1 MRQGYDGIQLLESND
16 KVFMLYVEESM
27 KYIDLFDSSKE
38 FNDVNEVIEAYNVY
52 RLLSHKHI
60 KEEFVK
66 AYATKIKV
74 LMPIVAKFFKSISD
88 DNFLK
93 ICDEVDIGYVDE
105 FWLLFDKFKVYEQIS
120 EEKFAE
126 YINNP
131 YTTLHYILTEK
142 RIVEHYDDVLAD
154 CLRNSDQTAEIII
167 HNHMEKQGNRDKC
180 YLPNSLKPSEYEGIL
195 RNYVHSF
202 RPGLGSLRVIEM
214 FQSTSE
220 CPVSDKLRLEA
231 RKRQKEMLTDGS
243 VTVLNSYMGVGV
255 SFRDVAE
262 LVTVEDTP
270 EGQLFI
276 YDRQW
281 LKQNLD
287 YPTLLNNFIYMFGF
301 VDMEFRSVFPSISS
315 KLGVFER
322 VMGVKGIK
330 EYQTGSS
337 FIFYNMKTS
346 ADMHGYIEELGRNN
360 IRFEDIIKWF
370 FEEYLVEEFN
380 VKGFSFATSS
390 KDSSYL
396 EMCRNLASEMDGV
409 LKQYRLYAENGEIDR
424 ELLEMSSR
432 PVEFEILPS
441 LRTEKYWYA
450 NSDDIRKEMFYLF
463 SDQCLLSYIE
473 RIGKKYECLYDLLI
487 KEELHLLDYTRQ
499 DELYQIN
506 WLIQRNTLCVEDG
519 VLKINLHRA
528 FILKDLY
535 EHEVICPDYY
545 PSYLKELL
553 TGMNLVG
560 DIYFTNTFLSIPE
573 SDYLNYVLNKSQY
586 SNGMDLRNRYIHS
599 TYSENEELHKRNYIE
614 LMKIMVLIVIK
625 INEEFCNKSE
635 NKDA

>member
-1 MRQGYDGIQLLESND
+1 MRQRYDGIKLLESND
-16 KVFMLYVEESM
+16 MVFGHYVEESM
-27 KYIDLFDSSKE
+27 KYIDLFDSSKK

-52 RLLSHKHI
+52 QLLSHKHL

-88 DNFLK
+88 DYFLK
-93 ICDEVDIGYVDE
+93 IYDEVAIGYVDE
-105 FWLLFDKFKVYEQIS
+105 FWLLFDKFKVYEQVN

-126 YINNP
+126 CINNP
-131 YTTLHYILTEK
+131 NTTIHYILKQK

-167 HNHMEKQGNRDKC
+167 HNHMEKQGDKDKC

-195 RNYVHSF
+195 REYVHSF
-202 RPGLGSLRVIEM
+202 HPGLGSLRVIEM

-243 VTVLNSYMGVGV
+243 VTVFNSHMEIGV

-270 EGQLFI
+270 EGHLFI

-337 FIFYNMKTS
+337 FTFYNMKTS
-346 ADMHGYIEELGRNN
+346 ADMHGYIEELERNN

-370 FEEYLVEEFN
+370 FE
-380 VKGFSFATSS
+380 A
-390 KDSSYL
+390 
-396 EMCRNLASEMDGV
+396 
-409 LKQYRLYAENGEIDR
+409 
-424 ELLEMSSR
+424 
-432 PVEFEILPS
+432 
-441 LRTEKYWYA
+441 
-450 NSDDIRKEMFYLF
+450 
-463 SDQCLLSYIE
+463 
-473 RIGKKYECLYDLLI
+473 
-487 KEELHLLDYTRQ
+487 
-499 DELYQIN
+499 
-506 WLIQRNTLCVEDG
+506 
-519 VLKINLHRA
+519 
-528 FILKDLY
+528 
-535 EHEVICPDYY
+535 
-545 PSYLKELL
+545 
-553 TGMNLVG
+553 
-560 DIYFTNTFLSIPE
+560 
-573 SDYLNYVLNKSQY
+573 
-586 SNGMDLRNRYIHS
+586 IHS
-599 TYSENEELHKRNYIE
+599 
-614 LMKIMVLIVIK
+614 
-625 INEEFCNKSE
+625 
-635 NKDA
+635 

>member
-1 MRQGYDGIQLLESND
+1 MRQRYDGIKLLESD
-16 KVFMLYVEESM
+16 DMVFGHYVEESM

-52 RLLSHKHI
+52 QLLSHKHL

-93 ICDEVDIGYVDE
+93 ICDEVDIEYVDE

-131 YTTLHYILTEK
+131 HTTLHYILKEK

-180 YLPNSLKPSEYEGIL
+180 YLPNSLKPFEYEGIL
-195 RNYVHSF
+195 RKYVHSF
-202 RPGLGSLRVIEM
+202 HPGLGSLRVIEM

-243 VTVLNSYMGVGV
+243 ATVFNSHMGIGV

-262 LVTVEDTP
+262 LVTVENTP
-270 EGQLFI
+270 EGHLFI

-337 FIFYNMKTS
+337 FTFYNMKTS

-360 IRFEDIIKWF
+360 IRFENIIKWF

-396 EMCRNLASEMDGV
+396 EMCRNIASEMDGV

-432 PVEFEILPS
+432 SVEFESLPS
-441 LRTEKYWYA
+441 LRNKKYAYM
-450 NSDDIRKEMFYLF
+450 NSNEIKQEMFYLF
-463 SDQCLLSYIE
+463 SDQCLLSYVK
-473 RIGKKYECLYDLLI
+473 RIGEKYECLYDLLI
-487 KEELHLLDYTRQ
+487 KEELHLSDYTRQ
-499 DELYQIN
+499 DKLYQIN
-506 WLIQRNTLCVEDG
+506 WLIQRNTLYVEDG
-519 VLKINLHRA
+519 VLKINLQRA

-553 TGMNLVG
+553 TEMNLVG

-599 TYSENEELHKRNYIE
+599 TYPENEELHKRNYVE
-614 LMKIMVLIVIK
+614 LMKIMVLIIIK
-625 INEEFCNKSE
+625 INEEFSVKSE
-635 NKDA
+635 MKNA